1 MAAQN
6 QKSGSA
12 ARREQIAKA
21 RAQQQRAERNRKIML
36 ISLAT
41 VLVLLVAGGI
51 TLVVHNKNQKAA
63 TASPAATAKGTLA
76 PVWSGLTGQTVDGV
90 AANTIEQLA
99 YHIHA
104 HLAIYVNGKAMSV
117 PAGVGITTP
126 WQTETEPDGSLWIDS
141 GSHFYYLHTHTTDGI
156 IHIESPTQTTY
167 KLGQFFA
174 EWNQPLSASQVG
186 PSKGSVTTY
195 VDGKKFTGDPSSI
208 TLAAHTVIQLD
219 VGQDVPPASY
229 TFAQGL

>member
-6 QKSGSA
+6 QKSGSS
-12 ARREQIAKA
+12 ARREQIAKV

-41 VLVLLVAGGI
+41 VLVLIVAGGI
-51 TLVVHNKNQKAA
+51 TLVVHNKSQKQ
-63 TASPAATAKGTLA
+63 TPAASAAASGALA
-76 PVWSGLTGQTVDGV
+76 PVWNGLTGQTVDGV

-104 HLAIYVNGKAMSV
+104 HLAIYVNGKPMTV

-174 EWNQPLSASQVG
+174 EWNQPLSTSQVG
-186 PSKGSVTTY
+186 PSKGSVITY

-208 TLAAHTVIQLD
+208 TLSAHTVIQLD
-219 VGQDVPPASY
+219 IGQDVAPKAY

>member
-1 MAAQN
+1 MAPKNQN
-6 QKSGSA
+6 NGSS

-21 RAQQQRAERNRKIML
+21 RAEQKRAERNRKIL
-36 ISLAT
+36 LSSIAVVVVLA
-41 VLVLLVAGGI
+41 LAGAI
-51 TLVVHNKNQKAA
+51 TWAVHSKNQKSST
-63 TASPAATAKGTLA
+63 TASASAGTLA

-104 HLAIYVNGKAMSV
+104 HLAIYVNGKSMTV

-126 WQTETEPDGSLWIDS
+126 WQTQTEPDGSLWIDS

-156 IHIESPTQTTY
+156 IHIESPTQTSY

-174 EWNQPLSASQVG
+174 EWNQPLSAGQVG
-186 PSKGSVTTY
+186 PSKGAVITY
-195 VDGKKFTGDPSSI
+195 VNGRKFAGDPASI

-219 VGQDVPPASY
+219 IGQDVAPKPY

>member
-1 MAAQN
+1 MAPKNQN
-6 QKSGSA
+6 NGSS

-21 RAQQQRAERNRKIML
+21 RAEQKRAERNRKIIL
-36 ISLAT
+36 GSIVAVVVLA
-41 VLVLLVAGGI
+41 LAGAI
-51 TLVVHNKNQKAA
+51 TWAVHSKNSKSSASASA
-63 TASPAATAKGTLA
+63 TAGTLA

-104 HLAIYVNGKAMSV
+104 HLAIYVNGKSMTV

-126 WQTETEPDGSLWIDS
+126 WQTQTEPDGSLWIDS

-156 IHIESPTQTTY
+156 IHIESPTQTSY

-174 EWNQPLSASQVG
+174 EWNQPLSTAQVG
-186 PSKGSVTTY
+186 PNKGTVITY
-195 VDGKKFTGDPSSI
+195 VNGKKFAGDPSSI

-219 VGQDVPPASY
+219 IGQDVAPKSY